1 MAETTALKV
10 TPETWLTKRQP
21 SIVKILDSL
30 RQIKT
35 LTVPNPSEDLNQLH
49 TAISGARNYQE
60 WVKTY
65 LVEAIGM
72 ELEVKRLLAISNI
85 EYKDALGKAF
95 VTKADIVASG
105 KSFEEKL
112 LRLREHLPT
121 IREKEEWEQVLESVQ
136 SLKEAVQLVYD
147 DLSKAAMAISM
158 QVNVIKSQ
166 ILTGQIKIQIKGFT
180 AKDILSENAFSA
192 IEKASMKNIP
202 NGETG
207 FDKL

>member
-10 TPETWLTKRQP
+10 TPEAWLTKRQP
-21 SIVKILDSL
+21 GIVKILDSL

-65 LVEAIGM
+65 LVETIGM

-166 ILTGQIKIQIKGFT
+166 ILTGQIKIQIEGFT